1 MRQLL
6 ESLGVFV
13 LALVVWALFAWAA
26 ATLASPLLG
35 EETARFVVGATVL
48 VGLLAALGIAA
59 RRAGKILDKR

>member
-1 MRQLL
+1 MRQLS

-13 LALVVWALFAWAA
+13 LALVVWAVFAWAA

-35 EETARFVVGATVL
+35 DDTARFVVGVTVL

-59 RRAGKILDKR
+59 RMAGKILNKR